1 MSSPLSSYVYT
12 PDDYKDNNGMLT
24 NVWGPLLWVTL
35 HTISFNYPVNPST
48 QDKEHYRNFIL
59 NLVHILPCRYC
70 RDNLKANLKKCPLT
84 LDVMES
90 RDSFSRYVY
99 NLHELVNTM
108 LLKKS
113 NITYEDA
120 RDMYEQFRSKC
131 NKNNDNKNNNKSKVL
146 SKSFKKTLNK
156 QNKNKKTKTIKNKRR
171 KKEKGCTHP
180 LHGKKSKCIINIVP
194 ANFKNKTMKSL
205 NILKS

>member
-1 MSSPLSSYVYT
+1 MSLSSSSSYVYT
-12 PDDYKDNNGMLT
+12 TDDYKDNNGMLT

-35 HTISFNYPVNPST
+35 HTISFNYPVNPSK

-70 RDNLKANLKKCPLT
+70 RDNLKSNLKKCPLT
-84 LDVMES
+84 LDVMKS
-90 RDSFSRYVY
+90 RDSFSRYIY

-108 LLKKS
+108 LHKKS

-131 NKNNDNKNNNKSKVL
+131 NKNNGNKKSKVL
-146 SKSFKKTLNK
+146 SKSFKKNK
-156 QNKNKKTKTIKNKRR
+156 QNKNKNKKTMKNKRG

-180 LHGKKSKCIINIVP
+180 LHGKKSKCVINIVP
-194 ANFKNKTMKSL
+194 ATFKNKTMKSL

>member
-1 MSSPLSSYVYT
+1 MSLSSSSSYVYT
-12 PDDYKDNNGMLT
+12 TDDYKDNNGMLT

-35 HTISFNYPVNPST
+35 HTISFNYPVNPSK

-70 RDNLKANLKKCPLT
+70 RDNLKSNLKKCPLT
-84 LDVMES
+84 LDVMKS
-90 RDSFSRYVY
+90 RDSFSRYIY

-108 LLKKS
+108 LHKKS

-131 NKNNDNKNNNKSKVL
+131 NKNNGNKKSKVL

-156 QNKNKKTKTIKNKRR
+156 QNKNKNKKTMKNKRG

-180 LHGKKSKCIINIVP
+180 LHGKKSKCVINIVP
-194 ANFKNKTMKSL
+194 ATFKNKTMKSL